1 MNKTWLV
8 YVGKGPKN
16 AILVNYLLGMEQK
29 TWGFEK
35 ETDDF
40 WNIKTGDTVVFAHH
54 MSWPKA
60 EKGPAPGWFPK
71 FCPNAEDFLCDISE
85 MTITE
90 VTRGAYET
98 TTTLWTD
105 KPYPYRFEFDVKEKL
120 YNVQIR
126 PDKADIKIGNAIAIS
141 IAGGSKIVPL
151 DSPLKQSKSKDK
163 TKTIS
168 TNDFNDEQGSEE
180 GRVYFTHHKK
190 RERDPK
196 VSKNKKQQILE
207 ETGDLQCEVCKFS
220 FFDTYGARGLEFAEC
235 HHKNPLSDL
244 SDNDITR
251 TKLDDLAI
259 VCANCHRMIH
269 RYKPWLELDELKDIY
284 NDQKHRRINRST

>member
-16 AILVNYLLGMEQK
+16 AILANYLLGMERN

-40 WNIKTGDTVVFAHH
+40 WNIKSGDTVVFAHH

-98 TTTLWTD
+98 ATKLWSNKT
-105 KPYPYRFEFDVKEKL
+105 YPYRFEFDVKEKL
-120 YNVQIR
+120 NDVQIR
-126 PDKADIKIGNAIAIS
+126 PEKSDIKVANAIAIS

-151 DSPLKQSKSKDK
+151 DSPLKQSKSKGKARTDN
-163 TKTIS
+163 S
-168 TNDFNDEQGSEE
+168 PHDNNDTQGSEE
-180 GRVYFTHHKK
+180 GRLYFTHHKK

-196 VSKNKKQQILE
+196 VSKSKKQQVIE
-207 ETGDLQCEVCKFS
+207 DTGDLRCEVCDFS
-220 FFDTYGARGLEFAEC
+220 FFETYGVRGKEFAEC

-244 SDNDITR
+244 SDTDTTR

-269 RYKPWLELDELKDIY
+269 RYKPWLELDEIKDIF
-284 NDQKHRRINRST
+284 NAPTHR

>member
-1 MNKTWLV
+1 MKKTWLV

-16 AILVNYLLGMEQK
+16 AILANYLLGMRHN

-54 MSWPKA
+54 MSWPKS

-90 VTRGAYET
+90 VTKSAFQT
-98 TTTLWTD
+98 TTVLWSD
-105 KPYPYRFEFDVKEKL
+105 KPYPYRFEFDVKEIL
-120 YNVQIR
+120 HNVQVR
-126 PDKADIKIGNAIAIS
+126 PDKSDIKIANAIALS
-141 IAGGSKIVPL
+141 IAGGSRIVPL
-151 DSPLKQSKSKDK
+151 DSPLKQSKTKSYPKLHDSNKDH
-163 TKTIS
+163 
-168 TNDFNDEQGSEE
+168 DDRVSEE
-180 GRVYFTHHKK
+180 GKVYFSHHKK

-196 VSKNKKQQILE
+196 ISKEKKLKVLNDF
-207 ETGDLQCEVCKFS
+207 GDLRCEVCDFS
-220 FFDTYGARGLEFAEC
+220 FFDTYGDRGKEFAEC

-244 SDNDITR
+244 SDNDTTK

-269 RYKPWLELDELKDIY
+269 RYKPWLELDEIKEIY
-284 NDQKHRRINRST
+284 NEQQH